1 MESVILIW
9 MNRADFVCCCSPVVD
24 WLKRSRTMVTKTIP
38 AGNYLVYT
46 YEGDIKNLGEFY
58 GKIFET
64 YLPQS
69 GHEMDMRPQLE
80 VYDDRFMKTGTFD
93 IYIPGQ

>member
-1 MESVILIW
+1 M
-9 MNRADFVCCCSPVVD
+9 ADFQS
-24 WLKRSRTMVTKTIP
+24 
-38 AGNYLVYT
+38 
-46 YEGDIKNLGEFY
+46 EFY

-80 VYDDRFMKTGTFD
+80 VYDDRFMKTGAFD
-93 IYIPGQ
+93 IYIPVK